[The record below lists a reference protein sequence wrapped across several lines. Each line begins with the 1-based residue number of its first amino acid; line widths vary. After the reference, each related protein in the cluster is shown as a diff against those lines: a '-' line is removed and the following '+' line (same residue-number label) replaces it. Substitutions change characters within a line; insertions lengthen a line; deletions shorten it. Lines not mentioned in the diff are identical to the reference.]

1 MASGLAPRAKS
12 KCLSANLAGAIAVA
26 VAVVAVDVAAAVV
39 GVDLSFR

>member
-12 KCLSANLAGAIAVA
+12 KSLSANLAGAIALA
-26 VAVVAVDVAAAVV
+26 VAAVDVAAVV